1 MLANSAGRFL
11 AGLFGPGANSIT
23 DQPQKNISS
32 ASVWRK
38 CFFPALLAFAFLS
51 GCKDSDEVGLTVL
64 PESDPL
70 STAFSD
76 TATIDCRV
84 LTEDSV
90 RGDELSA
97 SLLGAYG
104 DPVFGKTKA
113 SIYAEVLL
121 QGSPTFV
128 NLSTVDSLVLQLFY
142 SGYYADTTTAQTV
155 TVYRLKENI
164 NPGSTYYSFKDF
176 AREDQPIGTRA
187 YVPQPYTRIVVD
199 SDTVSPQLRIPLDL
213 ALANEIVSLSGQP
226 ALSGNS
232 SWRNYF
238 KGIYI
243 ESEGNTASGK
253 GCISTID
260 VFNSRLNLYY
270 HDTTNTAR
278 VYQFTLTGGRV
289 NRFEHEFGEL
299 AVGRQLR
306 DSTDGDSL
314 TYLQSMSGTKI
325 KISMPFLKHFKD
337 SGSIVVNK
345 AELNITLTDGS
356 TNGYPAPANLLVLA
370 LDESGNVG
378 FPLDYFETSG
388 YYGGGLD
395 ATTRTYRFNLARQ
408 VQAILDDRIGNN
420 GFYLVIS
427 GSGVQAARAILG
439 SGKNVSDRMKLK
451 LYYTKLP

>member
-1 MLANSAGRFL
+1 MFALFAGRVM
-11 AGLFGPGANSIT
+11 AGLFGLTALSLYR
-23 DQPQKNISS
+23 QPQKNISS
-32 ASVWRK
+32 SPVWRK
-38 CFFPALLAFAFLS
+38 CFFAALLSTALLT
-51 GCKDSDEVGLTVL
+51 GCKDSEELGLSVL
-64 PESDPL
+64 PDSDPL
-70 STAFSD
+70 STAYTD
-76 TATIDCRV
+76 TATISCRV

-104 DPVFGKTKA
+104 DPVFGKAKA

-121 QGSPTFV
+121 QGSPTFA
-128 NLSTVDSLVLQLFY
+128 NLATVDSLVLQLFY
-142 SGYYADTTTAQTV
+142 TGYYADTTTEQTV
-155 TVYRLKENI
+155 RVYELKENI
-164 NPGSTYYSFKDF
+164 EPSRTYYSFQDF
-176 AREDQPIGTRA
+176 AKIDQPIGSTTYLPR
-187 YVPQPYTRIVVD
+187 PYTRVVVD

-213 ALANEIVSLSGQP
+213 ALANKIVAQSGQP
-226 ALSGNS
+226 PLSGNA
-232 SWRNYF
+232 SWRKFF
-238 KGIYI
+238 KGIHI
-243 ESEGNTASGK
+243 ESEGNTAAGK

-299 AVGRQLR
+299 PVGRQLR
-306 DSTDGDSL
+306 DTLDGDSL
-314 TYLQSMSGTKI
+314 TYLQSMSGTKV
-325 KISMPFLKHFKD
+325 KISMPFLKHFTD

-356 TNGYPAPANLLVLA
+356 TNGYPAPSNLLVLA
-370 LDESGNVG
+370 LDENGNIG

-388 YYGGGLD
+388 FYGGGLD
-395 ATTRTYRFNLARQ
+395 ASTRTYRFNLARQ
-408 VQAILDDRIGNN
+408 VQGILDGRLGNN

-439 SGKNVSDRMKLK
+439 SGKNIADRMKLK

>member
-1 MLANSAGRFL
+1 MFQRFAGRSR
-11 AGLFGPGANSIT
+11 AGLFGPTANIVIG
-23 DQPQKNISS
+23 QPVQNISS

-38 CFFPALLAFAFLS
+38 CFFPALLSLVVLA
-51 GCKDSDEVGLTVL
+51 GCKDSDELGLNVL
-64 PESDPL
+64 PASDPL
-70 STAFSD
+70 SMGYSD

-90 RGDELSA
+90 RGDELSS

-104 DPVFGKTKA
+104 DPVFGKAKA
-113 SIYAEVLL
+113 SIYSEVLL
-121 QGSPTFV
+121 QGSPSFV

-142 SGYYADTTTAQTV
+142 SGYYGDTTTVQTV
-155 TVYRLKENI
+155 RVYRLKENI
-164 NPGSTYYSFKDF
+164 EPAVGYYSFQDF
-176 AREDQPIGTRA
+176 AREDAPIGSKT
-187 YVPQPYTRIVVD
+187 YLPQPYTRVVVD
-199 SDTVSPQLRIPLDL
+199 SDTVTPQLRIPLDI
-213 ALANEIVSLSGQP
+213 ALADQIVALSGQTP
-226 ALSGNS
+226 LSGNA
-232 SWRNYF
+232 SWRKFF

-260 VFNSRLNLYY
+260 VFNSRMNLYY
-270 HDTTNTAR
+270 HDTTGTAR

-314 TYLQSMSGTKI
+314 TYLQAMSGTKV
-325 KISMPFLKHFKD
+325 KILMPFLKHFTD

-356 TNGYPAPANLLVLA
+356 TTGYPAPANLLVLA
-370 LDESGNVG
+370 LDANGNIG
-378 FPLDYFETSG
+378 FPVDYFETSG

-395 ATTRTYRFNLARQ
+395 ASTRTYRFNLARQ
-408 VQAILDDRIGNN
+408 VQGILDGRIGNN

-439 SGKNVSDRMKLK
+439 SGKSVSDRMKLK